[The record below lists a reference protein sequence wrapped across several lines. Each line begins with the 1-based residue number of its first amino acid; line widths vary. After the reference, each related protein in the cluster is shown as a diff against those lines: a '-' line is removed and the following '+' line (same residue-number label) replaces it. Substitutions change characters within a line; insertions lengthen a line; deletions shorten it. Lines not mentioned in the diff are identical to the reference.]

1 MLDPNDLWLME
12 EELPLDEPADV
23 LSTMPEIRQR
33 VDPDQNDDE
42 LGLRSILE
50 RPEALYEAWRQS
62 AHVERPHRSSKRSA
76 NVLRAA

>member
-12 EELPLDEPADV
+12 ELPLDEPADV
-23 LSTMPEIRQR
+23 LLAMPEIRQL
-33 VDPDQNDDE
+33 VSPDHGDEE

-50 RPEALYEAWRQS
+50 RPEALTQAWRQS
-62 AHVERPHRSSKRSA
+62 AHAERPHRASKRPA